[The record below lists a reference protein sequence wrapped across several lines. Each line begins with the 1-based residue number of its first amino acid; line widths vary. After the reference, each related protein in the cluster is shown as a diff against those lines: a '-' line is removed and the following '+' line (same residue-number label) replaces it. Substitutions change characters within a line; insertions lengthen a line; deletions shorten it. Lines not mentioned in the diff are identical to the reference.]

1 MSSTGA
7 TAGRADSSGR
17 CSCPAASTSTRSGRR
32 CTTACWLSQRLE
44 RRLERIL
51 MPDFSRVL
59 CAIDLTDS
67 SRRALDCALWWARQH
82 DADVS
87 VLHVRRLAP
96 PTADADGL
104 AGDVISPAA
113 TPAALVDPPLTP
125 GERDARLAELGSFVH
140 DRRTDG
146 LQVEVLLDEDVSLAG
161 AILARADALA
171 ADLIV
176 MGAGTNQESEHPA
189 LGGATAEVVR
199 SASCS
204 VLVVPP
210 PAPDVANPS
219 IAGVK
224 RVMCAVS
231 LSEAS
236 VPALECATSLA
247 GQAAAHLTVV
257 HVVELFSEV
266 AALAYDFDAHRE
278 ARLQPACDQLV
289 ALVAMVVGRHRPVEE
304 IVAQGTASREILKL
318 AVEESADLIV
328 VGRGSASRVP
338 GGRHTGQEVAREAR
352 CPVLFVHGEAP
363 VVALEREPELG

>member
-1 MSSTGA
+1 
-7 TAGRADSSGR
+7 
-17 CSCPAASTSTRSGRR
+17 
-32 CTTACWLSQRLE
+32 
-44 RRLERIL
+44 

-161 AILARADALA
+161 AILGRADALA

-289 ALVAMVVGRHRPVEE
+289 ELVGIVVGGHRPVEE

-318 AVEESADLIV
+318 AVEEDTDLIV
-328 VGRGSASRVP
+328 IGRDSPARVRA
-338 GGRHTGQEVAREAR
+338 GGRHTGQDVAREAR
-352 CPVLFVHGEAP
+352 CPVLFVHAEAP
-363 VVALEREPELG
+363 LPARERAPRLGEDAAAGAASGT